1 MNENCEFAES
11 RTQWLGFIECGIGE
25 LRAAGTRVDGLER
38 IHRVLSQ
45 RLENDTEWR
54 KTLSGVTGPRAW
66 SLSRSILSAE
76 TGLAVM
82 EFRAELSRT
91 EKIVLGEAVREGE
104 LFFEKRLAGHDKLP
118 LPFDP
123 KEAMATLGRARSA
136 TSRKGLLLLQG
147 GAAASGVKT
156 RAAATNVHVQGK
168 LVRLM
173 VADGGDP
180 QAGVRGVLENVSG
193 QSTVFEAKGRVAGVL
208 SRTGIGTRIS
218 LSGRVDGRLFLVA
231 DARPV
236 LREVAGGEREER

>member
-38 IHRVLSQ
+38 VHRVLSQ

-54 KTLSGVTGPRAW
+54 KTLSGMTGPRAW

-104 LFFEKRLAGHDKLP
+104 LFFEKKLAGHDKLP

-123 KEAMATLGRARSA
+123 TEAMATLGRARSA
-136 TSRKGLLLLQG
+136 TSRKGLHLLQG
-147 GAAASGVKT
+147 GAAASDVRGRVAPT
-156 RAAATNVHVQGK
+156 SAHIQGK

-173 VADGGDP
+173 ATDGSDP

-193 QSTVFEAKGRVAGVL
+193 KSTVFEAKGRVAGIL
-208 SRTGIGTRIS
+208 RRTGIGARVS
-218 LSGRVDGRLFLVA
+218 LSGRVEGKLFVA
-231 DARPV
+231 VEARPV
-236 LREVAGGEREER
+236 LREVAGHERGER